1 LKTIARWFLKGDH
14 LSSYSYLWKGQRTC
28 IKEILLNA
36 KMILPNS
43 ALEYQRLLQAYA
55 CRVKHHIITN
65 GVDPDMFVCNNLPL
79 RINNLV
85 LCVARIEGIKNQ
97 LNLIKALNN
106 TSFQLILIGSPSPNQ
121 VDYYKECKIAA
132 MANIRF
138 IDHLPQHEL
147 ITYYQKAKV
156 HILPSWFETTGL
168 SSLEAAAMGCNV
180 VITDKGDAKEYFK
193 DNAFYCDPARP
204 ESILSAVRKASQAN
218 FNDGLRKTILNKHT
232 WKQTAQ
238 QTLQAYQTA
247 LAS

>member
-1 LKTIARWFLKGDH
+1 
-14 LSSYSYLWKGQRTC
+14 
-28 IKEILLNA
+28 
-36 KMILPNS
+36 MILPNS

-55 CRVKHHIITN
+55 CPVKHHIITN
-65 GVDPDMFVCNNLPL
+65 GIDPSLFVCDNPPV
-79 RINNLV
+79 RINNLI

-106 TSFQLILIGSPSPNQ
+106 TNFKVILIGSPSPNQ
-121 VDYYKECKIAA
+121 IDYYKKCRAEAA
-132 MANIRF
+132 ANISF
-138 IDHLPQHEL
+138 IDHLSQREL
-147 ITYYQKAKV
+147 IAYYQKAKV

-193 DNAFYCDPARP
+193 DKAFYCDPAKP
-204 ESILSAVRKASQAN
+204 ESILSAVKKASQAN
-218 FNDGLRKTILNKHT
+218 FNDGLRRTILNNHT

-247 LAS
+247 LAL